1 MYCPISWLSVVLI
14 INTAAASSEFEASDA
29 LRMWLVEHRLIGRAA
44 ELTSLG
50 VECLLDLPDVEDQ
63 DLKEMSFSKLEQ
75 RRWQKGIKKLNKPS
89 EQPSP
94 TPPVLPR
101 TLLPTSANTRLPMP
115 PLIVSTPTQ
124 KDAQKISRAAAKVTN
139 QPSPAEAP
147 KVTAS
152 GDPKLIWRD
161 YDNMTVEISETG
173 AVATFKGGS
182 PRHGSLDGRGL
193 LTSELPLTEGR
204 HFWEVELVSEAL
216 GQLYVGVTNG
226 DQAA

>member
-1 MYCPISWLSVVLI
+1 MYCSWLSVVLI
-14 INTAAASSEFEASDA
+14 ITTAAASSEFEASA
-29 LRMWLVEHRLIGRAA
+29 LRVWLVENRLLDRAA

-50 VECLLDLPDVEDQ
+50 VKCLLDLPDVEDQ

-75 RRWQKGIKKLNKPS
+75 RRWHKGIKKLNKRS
-89 EQPSP
+89 KQLSP

-115 PLIVSTPTQ
+115 PLIVSTATQ
-124 KDAQKISRAAAKVTN
+124 KGAQKVSPAAA
-139 QPSPAEAP
+139 PACPAEAP

-152 GDPKLIWRD
+152 GPKLIWRD
-161 YDNMTVEISETG
+161 YDNTTVEISETG
-173 AVATFKGGS
+173 AVATFKGRS
-182 PRHGSLDGRGL
+182 PRPGSMDARWQGL